1 MLVSTFTLGDLYL
14 GIDIIL
20 VREINRSLECTQVP
34 GAPEY
39 IRGMLN
45 IRGRVITLFDL
56 KRRLGWDTGDPIAD
70 SAEEE
75 GDEEDEAPAES
86 GKKGAAKPKK
96 QYNVIMKTRS
106 EVLELNRE
114 VGMAKCHWQDPV
126 GLVVDQLGD
135 VRDIPDDNILPPP
148 ANLRGISADFVDG
161 VVEFE
166 KNLLVILN
174 VANVLGVEY
183 KAA

>member
-14 GIDIIL
+14 GIDILL
-20 VREINRSLECTQVP
+20 VREINRSIECTPVP

-56 KRRLGWDTGDPIAD
+56 RKRLGWSDDEGGDVDPD
-70 SAEEE
+70 VRR
-75 GDEEDEAPAES
+75 
-86 GKKGAAKPKK
+86 K

-106 EVLELNRE
+106 EVMQISRE
-114 VGMAKCHWQDPV
+114 VAEGHCPWLDPV

-135 VRDIPDDNILPPP
+135 VRDIVDDNILPPP
-148 ANLRGISADFVDG
+148 ANLSGISADFVHG

-166 KNLLVILN
+166 RNLLVILD
-174 VANVLGVEY
+174 VASVLDVVH
-183 KAA
+183 

>member
-20 VREINRSLECTQVP
+20 VREINRSMECTPVP
-34 GAPEY
+34 GAPNY

-56 KRRLGWDTGDPIAD
+56 KNRLSWSDDPR
-70 SAEEE
+70 SGVFNAEI
-75 GDEEDEAPAES
+75 GNDGKPA
-86 GKKGAAKPKK
+86 K
-96 QYNVIMKTRS
+96 QYNVILKTRS
-106 EVLELNRE
+106 EVAQIDRDIA
-114 VGMAKCHWQDPV
+114 MSRCPWSDPV

-135 VRDIPDDNILPPP
+135 VRDIVDDTILPSP
-148 ANLRGISADFVDG
+148 ANLRGISADFVHG

-166 KNLLVILN
+166 RNLLVILD
-174 VANVLGVEY
+174 VAQVLGFEQN
-183 KAA
+183 AA

>member
-20 VREINRSLECTQVP
+20 VREINRSLECTPVP
-34 GAPEY
+34 GAPDY

-56 KRRLGWDTGDPIAD
+56 KKRLGWSEDD
-70 SAEEE
+70 S
-75 GDEEDEAPAES
+75 EA
-86 GKKGAAKPKK
+86 GAQKK

-106 EVLELNRE
+106 EVIDINRE
-114 VGMAKCHWQDPV
+114 LGEAKCHWQDPV

-135 VRDIPDDNILPPP
+135 VRDIVDDNVLPPP
-148 ANLRGISADFVDG
+148 ANLRGISANFVHG

-166 KNLLVILN
+166 RNLLVILN
-174 VANVLGVEY
+174 VGAVLGLDS
-183 KAA
+183 KNI

>member
-14 GIDIIL
+14 GIEILL
-20 VREINRSLECTQVP
+20 VREINRSMECTPVP
-34 GAPEY
+34 GSHDY

-56 KRRLGWDTGDPIAD
+56 RRRLGWNDAQPVGD
-70 SAEEE
+70 
-75 GDEEDEAPAES
+75 GS
-86 GKKGAAKPKK
+86 GNKRK

-106 EVLELNRE
+106 EVIQINRE
-114 VGMAKCHWQDPV
+114 IGEARCPWQDPV

-135 VRDIPDDNILPPP
+135 VLDIADDNIQPPP
-148 ANLRGISADFVDG
+148 ANLRGIAADFVHG

-166 KNLLVILN
+166 RDLLVILN
-174 VANVLGVEY
+174 VASVLGVDPEV
-183 KAA
+183 A

>member
-20 VREINRSLECTQVP
+20 VREINRSMECTPVP
-34 GAPEY
+34 GAPDY

-45 IRGRVITLFDL
+45 IRGRVISLFDL
-56 KRRLGWDTGDPIAD
+56 KTRLGW
-70 SAEEE
+70 SEEQQRN
-75 GDEEDEAPAES
+75 AMAKAVN
-86 GKKGAAKPKK
+86 GKRPK

-106 EVLELNRE
+106 EVGQINRE
-114 VGMAKCHWQDPV
+114 LAQAKCPWQDPV

-135 VRDIPDDNILPPP
+135 VRDIVDDNIQPPP
-148 ANLRGISADFVDG
+148 ANLRGISADFVHG

-166 KNLLVILN
+166 RNLLVILN
-174 VANVLGVEY
+174 VASVLGMEPSQS
-183 KAA
+183 

>member
-20 VREINRSLECTQVP
+20 VREINRSLECTPVP
-34 GAPEY
+34 GAHDY

-56 KRRLGWDTGDPIAD
+56 KKRLGWSEREIVSTAT
-70 SAEEE
+70 
-75 GDEEDEAPAES
+75 
-86 GKKGAAKPKK
+86 KK

-106 EVLELNRE
+106 EVLEINRE
-114 VGMAKCHWQDPV
+114 LGEAKCQWQDPV

-135 VRDIPDDNILPPP
+135 VRDIVDDNILPPP
-148 ANLRGISADFVDG
+148 ANLSGISADFVHG

-166 KNLLVILN
+166 RNLLVILN
-174 VANVLGVEY
+174 VGSVLGMGPE
-183 KAA
+183 K

>member
-1 MLVSTFTLGDLYL
+1 MLVSTFTLGELYL

-20 VREINRSLECTQVP
+20 VREINRSMECTPVP

-56 KRRLGWDTGDPIAD
+56 KSRLSWSEDQRTAPPPVLVD
-70 SAEEE
+70 SSNTQRA
-75 GDEEDEAPAES
+75 
-86 GKKGAAKPKK
+86 K
-96 QYNVIMKTRS
+96 QYNVIMKTRN
-106 EVLELNRE
+106 EVAQIDRDVADARCPWL
-114 VGMAKCHWQDPV
+114 DPV

-135 VRDIPDDNILPPP
+135 VRDIVDDTIQPSP
-148 ANLRGISADFVDG
+148 ANLRGISADFVHG

-166 KNLLVILN
+166 RKLLVILD
-174 VANVLGVEY
+174 VAQVLGIEQN
-183 KAA
+183 AA

>member
-20 VREINRSLECTQVP
+20 VREINRSLECTPVP

-56 KRRLGWDTGDPIAD
+56 KRRLGWDTGDFP
-70 SAEEE
+70 
-75 GDEEDEAPAES
+75 GDEESSEANGEES
-86 GKKGAAKPKK
+86 NEGDSGSRKTKTRK
-96 QYNVIMKTRS
+96 QYNVIMKTRG

-148 ANLRGISADFVDG
+148 ANLRGISANFVDG

-174 VANVLGVEY
+174 VASVLGVEH

>member
-14 GIDIIL
+14 GIEILL
-20 VREINRSLECTQVP
+20 VREINRSMECTPVP
-34 GAPEY
+34 GSPDY

-56 KRRLGWDTGDPIAD
+56 KRRLGWNDAQPVSDG
-70 SAEEE
+70 S
-75 GDEEDEAPAES
+75 S
-86 GKKGAAKPKK
+86 NKRK

-106 EVLELNRE
+106 EVIQINRE
-114 VGMAKCHWQDPV
+114 IGEARCPWQDPV

-135 VRDIPDDNILPPP
+135 VLEISDDNIQPPP
-148 ANLRGISADFVDG
+148 ANLRGIAADFVHG

-166 KNLLVILN
+166 NNLLVILD
-174 VANVLGVEY
+174 VASVLGVESEV
-183 KAA
+183 A

>member
-1 MLVSTFTLGDLYL
+1 MIVSTFTLGELYL

-20 VREINRSLECTQVP
+20 VREINRSMECTPVP
-34 GAPEY
+34 GAHDY

-56 KRRLGWDTGDPIAD
+56 KRRLGWSGE
-70 SAEEE
+70 S
-75 GDEEDEAPAES
+75 PATS
-86 GKKGAAKPKK
+86 RKK
-96 QYNVIMKTRS
+96 QYNVILKTHE
-106 EVLELNRE
+106 EVQQIDRAVAENN
-114 VGMAKCHWQDPV
+114 CPWQDPV

-135 VRDIPDDNILPPP
+135 VRDIVDDNIQPPP
-148 ANLRGISADFVDG
+148 ANLRGISVDFVQG

-174 VANVLGVEY
+174 VAFVLGVDGQSS
-183 KAA
+183 

>member
-14 GIDIIL
+14 GINILL
-20 VREINRSLECTQVP
+20 VREINRSMDCTPVP

-45 IRGRVITLFDL
+45 IRGRVISLFDL
-56 KRRLGWDTGDPIAD
+56 KRRLGWSERRIAKQ
-70 SAEEE
+70 ETNR
-75 GDEEDEAPAES
+75 
-86 GKKGAAKPKK
+86 KK

-106 EVLELNRE
+106 EVMDIDPELAE
-114 VGMAKCHWQDPV
+114 STCFWTDPV

-135 VRDIPDDNILPPP
+135 VRDIVDDNIQPPP
-148 ANLRGISADFVDG
+148 ANLQGISADFVHG

-166 KNLLVILN
+166 RTLLVILN
-174 VANVLGVEY
+174 VAHVLGVERDS
-183 KAA
+183 

>member
-20 VREINRSLECTQVP
+20 VREINRSLDCTPVP
-34 GAPEY
+34 GAPDY

-56 KRRLGWDTGDPIAD
+56 RRRLGWDTGDLEPPVVEQV
-70 SAEEE
+70 EEE
-75 GDEEDEAPAES
+75 EEDEGNGS
-86 GKKGAAKPKK
+86 SSRRGAAKPRK

-106 EVLELNRE
+106 EVVELNRE
-114 VGMAKCHWQDPV
+114 VGIAKCHWQDPV

-135 VRDIPDDNILPPP
+135 VRDIPDDNILLPMP
-148 ANLRGISADFVDG
+148 S
-161 VVEFE
+161 
-166 KNLLVILN
+166 
-174 VANVLGVEY
+174 
-183 KAA
+183 